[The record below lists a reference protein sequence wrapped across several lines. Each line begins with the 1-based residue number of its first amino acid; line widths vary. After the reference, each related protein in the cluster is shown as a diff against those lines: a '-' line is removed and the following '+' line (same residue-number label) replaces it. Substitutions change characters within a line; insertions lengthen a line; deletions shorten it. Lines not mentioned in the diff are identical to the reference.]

1 MTSRNKW
8 ILAGLAIFV
17 LFNILSI
24 ITAGVPSNGGR
35 IDLDDL
41 ESMEVYQVLEN
52 GIGEDSTLQEMFDV
66 FIEMCCNPM
75 ETTRDIYIF
84 EIYSYEYE
92 GQQYIHCLITRQF
105 EIPSY
110 YEFLD
115 CGFSATYLLDED
127 IAGLKDS
134 TRMEGDLD
142 AFIEYV
148 LNSPAF
154 QSLLTKPIYQRN
166 IGIDS
171 W

>member
-1 MTSRNKW
+1 MTNKDKQ
-8 ILAGLAIFV
+8 ILVGIAIFV
-17 LFNILSI
+17 LFSIFSILALS
-24 ITAGVPSNGGR
+24 VPSSSEPLA
-35 IDLDDL
+35 LDDL
-41 ESMEVYQVLEN
+41 ESMEVYQVLEK
-52 GIGEDSTLQEMFDV
+52 GIGKDSTLQEMFDV
-66 FIEMCCNPM
+66 FIEMCRTPM
-75 ETTRDIYIF
+75 KTTCDIYVF
-84 EIYSYEYE
+84 EIHSYEYE

-115 CGFSATYLLDED
+115 CGFSATYLLDEE
-127 IAGLKDS
+127 IAELKDS
-134 TRMEGDLD
+134 AHIEGNLD

-148 LNSPAF
+148 LNSSAF